1 MHFALGP
8 RGFLAEKIRSEE
20 MAESAPVAGASEST
34 TKAGGG
40 VEGGRTPAATPAG
53 GGSGK
58 KKKSG
63 KEKRREKRLRNEPRS
78 VSGKV
83 RGTVFCPCSSSDLMH
98 VS

>member
-8 RGFLAEKIRSEE
+8 RGIENRENQVRR
-20 MAESAPVAGASEST
+20 MAPVAGASEST
-34 TKAGGG
+34 TKAGG
-40 VEGGRTPAATPAG
+40 VEGGRTPAATPTG
-53 GGSGK
+53 GGSSV

-83 RGTVFCPCSSSDLMH
+83 
-98 VS
+98 

>member
-8 RGFLAEKIRSEE
+8 RGIENQVKR

-34 TKAGGG
+34 TKAGG
-40 VEGGRTPAATPAG
+40 VEGGRTPVATPTG
-53 GGSGK
+53 GGSSV

-78 VSGKV
+78 VSGKA
-83 RGTVFCPCSSSDLMH
+83 RRTVF
-98 VS
+98 

>member
-1 MHFALGP
+1 
-8 RGFLAEKIRSEE
+8 
-20 MAESAPVAGASEST
+20 MAESASVAGASEST
-34 TKAGGG
+34 TKAGG
-40 VEGGRTPAATPAG
+40 VEGGRTPTAIPAG